1 MVPASHTSLCYST
14 PTTSQAEVRNFFFE
28 RLFRLSS
35 DPFYAGVMGKCK
47 FNDAWRDKQ
56 AFCHWLK
63 PVDKNV
69 FAAFCTVCKKII
81 QLGTMG
87 LKALESHAKSSKHI
101 SSIKG
106 KYQTPSIAGVFSASI
121 GQPAVVPESE
131 AEADNQPTAST
142 SSDTAAPPVTTT
154 RVDLRTSFGSTP
166 TMKAEVLWTLNTISK
181 QQSYNGNDSISE
193 LFKCM
198 FPDSDIA
205 TTFTC
210 GPDKTAYIAKF
221 GLAVYIKEELVSQV
235 NKSPFVL
242 MFDESLNETTKNKQL
257 DVHVRFWN
265 EGQVQSRYL
274 GSQFMGHST
283 AQDLLSHLKVSM
295 TLFTL
300 LSLTMFVY
308 VFMYLA
314 DAFVQSKYRIFR
326 TVRRTGV

>member
-1 MVPASHTSLCYST
+1 M
-14 PTTSQAEVRNFFFE
+14 RNFFFE